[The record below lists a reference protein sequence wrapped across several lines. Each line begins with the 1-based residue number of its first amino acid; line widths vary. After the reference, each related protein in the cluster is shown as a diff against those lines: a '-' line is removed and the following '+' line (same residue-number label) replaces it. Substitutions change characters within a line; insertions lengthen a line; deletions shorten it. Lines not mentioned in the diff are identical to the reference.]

1 MIRASCRTA
10 HCTTATSSPW
20 ANSPATR
27 RYLYGTAN
35 MKPNKHDIEW
45 KEDSV
50 TFSTWE
56 NEGGA
61 LEVDSMDHH
70 YGRRIE
76 TDRTWTI
83 HHINSGVSA
92 CGLARN

>member
-1 MIRASCRTA
+1 
-10 HCTTATSSPW
+10 
-20 ANSPATR
+20 
-27 RYLYGTAN
+27 